1 MTEDCFAIECYPADL
16 RRANRM
22 ELFVAVDAA
31 TAAAE
36 GWTQDRLD
44 FFWYVTRGSANGLLL
59 PLRCQRCEKPF
70 RPGEDVLAYGGGAG
84 HGEQE
89 PGGTGWEEI
98 PSFVHLACMAG
109 MLTELQLAVTRLLL
123 SRFPT
128 PEKPPRRRRKGAPP
142 PESTAEPGVLGAVRT
157 LLRGDAQ
164 DA

>member
-1 MTEDCFAIECYPADL
+1 MPEDTFAIEFYPADL
-16 RRANRM
+16 RQANHM

-36 GWTQDRLD
+36 GWKQDPGD
-44 FFWYVTRGSANGLLL
+44 FFWYVTRGSATGLLL

-70 RPGEDVLAYGGGAG
+70 RPGEDVLSYGGTAG

-89 PGGTGWEEI
+89 PGGTWWEEI
-98 PSFVHLACMAG
+98 PSFVHIACMTWL
-109 MLTELQLAVTRLLL
+109 LTELQLAVTRLLL
-123 SRFPT
+123 TRFPT

-142 PESTAEPGVLGAVRT
+142 PESMPEPGVLGAVRA